1 MQKSSR
7 KLSKEVSQEELANE
21 AERLLFSLTS
31 SLAPQSG
38 AVVIGLYGELGAGK
52 TSFVQALAKILGVSQ
67 NVTSPTFVIEK
78 IYKLDNSKLNN
89 GRFNRLIHIDAY
101 RLKDSRELKA
111 LDWDTIVSDPKNLI
125 VIEWADTVEDILPK
139 DTKKIYLSILHHN
152 MRVI

>member
-1 MQKSSR
+1 MQKLSQKSS
-7 KLSKEVSQEELANE
+7 KEVNKEGLANE
-21 AERLLFSLTS
+21 AEKLLF
-31 SLAPQSG
+31 SLAPQSS
-38 AVVIGLYGELGAGK
+38 ATVVGLYGELGAGK

>member
-1 MQKSSR
+1 MQKLSQKSS
-7 KLSKEVSQEELANE
+7 KEVNKEGLANE
-21 AERLLFSLTS
+21 AEKLLF
-31 SLAPQSG
+31 SLAPQSS
-38 AVVIGLYGELGAGK
+38 ATVVGLYGELGAGK

-67 NVTSPTFVIEK
+67 NATSPTFVIEK

-111 LDWDTIVSDPKNLI
+111 LGWDTIISDPKNLI

-152 MRVI
+152 MRVISYA